1 MAELRCVV
9 ERITYQNPD
18 NGYTVMKVKA
28 NDNSHVTIVGN
39 LLDVPVGSELLCKG
53 NWKTDPR
60 YGRQFSVQSWEELL
74 PSTLEGIERY
84 LGSGLIRGIGPG
96 YARMIVERFGLE
108 TIDVIENNIERLNEI
123 PRLGERRIQQIRES
137 WEKQR
142 EIKNV
147 MLFLQSNGVSTTY
160 AAKIYRHYG
169 KNSVTVVRNNPYQLA
184 DDIWGIGFKTADTI
198 ASKLGYGKNDIRR
211 CESGISYTLNELTEE
226 GHVYAKKDQLLK
238 AAIKL
243 LGADE
248 EAILNAIERMILN
261 EDLVND
267 GGSIYLPSLYKAEVG
282 TAQKL
287 IELVTDAEANQFDST
302 CIIDDITAQTG
313 IQYDD
318 VQIRAIKKALRSKV
332 MVLTGGPGT
341 GKTTTTQG
349 IIAALKSKG
358 LEVQLAA
365 PTGRAAKRM
374 SEATGMYAETIHR
387 LLEFHPL
394 EGYRRNEDNPL
405 DGDALIVDECSMIDI
420 ILMSHLMKALPA
432 RMRLIMVGDIDQ
444 LPSVGPGNVLRDIID
459 SERIPVIRL
468 TRIFR
473 QAQNSQ
479 IVMGAHSIN
488 QGQFPDIRNR
498 RNTDFKFIVEDDKE
512 AVAGKIVSLVKE
524 EIPTTYGYSASDIQ
538 VLTPMQKGE
547 IGGANLNSALQTAL
561 NTSEI
566 CLTKGGS
573 SFKIG
578 DRVMQLRNNYK
589 KSVFNGDLGY
599 VESINTDEKTLK
611 VNFDDSIVE
620 YESSDLDEI
629 TLAYASTIHKSQ
641 GSEYPVVVMPVMM
654 SHYIMLQRNLI
665 YTGLTRAKKL
675 CIMIGTRQA
684 LGCAIRN
691 MAVLKRNTML
701 KDRLKG

>member
-1 MAELRCVV
+1 MAELRCVI
-9 ERITYQNPD
+9 ERITYQNPG

-238 AAIKL
+238 AATKL

-287 IELVTDAEANQFDST
+287 IELVTDTEANQFDNT
-302 CIIDDITAQTG
+302 CNIDDITAQTG

-547 IGGANLNSALQTAL
+547 IGGANLNSSLQTAL

>member
-1 MAELRCVV
+1 
-9 ERITYQNPD
+9 
-18 NGYTVMKVKA
+18 
-28 NDNSHVTIVGN
+28 
-39 LLDVPVGSELLCKG
+39 
-53 NWKTDPR
+53 
-60 YGRQFSVQSWEELL
+60 
-74 PSTLEGIERY
+74 
-84 LGSGLIRGIGPG
+84 
-96 YARMIVERFGLE
+96 
-108 TIDVIENNIERLNEI
+108 
-123 PRLGERRIQQIRES
+123 
-137 WEKQR
+137 
-142 EIKNV
+142 
-147 MLFLQSNGVSTTY
+147 
-160 AAKIYRHYG
+160 
-169 KNSVTVVRNNPYQLA
+169 
-184 DDIWGIGFKTADTI
+184 
-198 ASKLGYGKNDIRR
+198 
-211 CESGISYTLNELTEE
+211 
-226 GHVYAKKDQLLK
+226 
-238 AAIKL
+238 
-243 LGADE
+243 
-248 EAILNAIERMILN
+248 
-261 EDLVND
+261 
-267 GGSIYLPSLYKAEVG
+267 
-282 TAQKL
+282 
-287 IELVTDAEANQFDST
+287 
-302 CIIDDITAQTG
+302 
-313 IQYDD
+313 
-318 VQIRAIKKALRSKV
+318 

-349 IIAALKSKG
+349 IITALKSKG

-498 RNTDFKFIVEDDKE
+498 RNADFKFIVEDDKE

>member
-28 NDNSHVTIVGN
+28 NDNSHVTIVGK

-108 TIDVIENNIERLNEI
+108 TIDVIETNIERLNEI

-211 CESGISYTLNELTEE
+211 CESGINYTLNELTEE

-238 AAIKL
+238 AATKL

-287 IELVTDAEANQFDST
+287 IELVTDTEANQFDST
-302 CIIDDITAQTG
+302 CNIDDITAQTG

-318 VQIRAIKKALRSKV
+318 VQIRAIRKALRSKV

-512 AVAGKIVSLVKE
+512 AVASKIVSLVKE